1 MKSGPLLPASLALS
15 ALLLLQAC
23 ETISESLGLT
33 RSSPDEFAVVT
44 EPPLT
49 VPPDFQL
56 RPPTPGAP
64 RPQQITPR
72 AEAQRALFDRE
83 VVTPSTGSTEAQVL
97 AKAQVDRADPNIKSV
112 VSRETTAIVPKDTG
126 FVDQLMFWNSNKPE
140 APAEST
146 VLAPEEA
153 KRLRDNQLLGVSPN
167 QGKVPA
173 TKDEKPGFF
182 TRAWDWIF

>member
-1 MKSGPLLPASLALS
+1 MIARALPAL
-15 ALLLLQAC
+15 ALLLLLPAC
-23 ETISESLGLT
+23 ETVSGMLGLN

-64 RPQQITPR
+64 RPQQISPR

-83 VVTPSTGSTEAQVL
+83 TVTAPGGNSEAQVL
-97 AKAQVDRADPNIKSV
+97 AKAQADRADPNIKSV
-112 VSRETTAIVPKDTG
+112 VSKETTSVVPKDTS

-140 APAEST
+140 VPAEST
-146 VLAPEEA
+146 VIAPEEA
-153 KRLRDNQLLGVSPN
+153 KRLRDNQLLGITPDK
-167 QGKVPA
+167 GKVPA
-173 TKDEKPGFF
+173 AKDEKPGFLK
-182 TRAWDWIF
+182 RAWDWVF